1 MGQGGTST
9 GSNGSRPTA
18 RRVAI
23 YARVSTLDQSCE
35 PQLHDLRQYVAA
47 RGWQAEEYVDQGV
60 SGARDRRPG
69 LDRLLAAVKAR
80 RVDIVVVAA
89 FDRFGRSVRHL
100 VDTLELFRHLGVE
113 FISLRE
119 QIDTGSPLGQAVF
132 TIVAAIAQLER
143 SLIAERVRAGLRRA
157 RAEGRRLGRPPVQV
171 DPARLESTVRRGLSV
186 RDGAKELGISASS
199 YARIVRESPSGARS
213 RATWG
218 TEPVVPAPRWGGA
231 GSQAQANGAAP
242 PESGHGE

>member
-1 MGQGGTST
+1 MAGACASPPGT
-9 GSNGSRPTA
+9 GRPAAT
-18 RRVAI
+18 RVAV
-23 YARVSTLDQSCE
+23 YARVSTADQSCE
-35 PQLHDLRQYVAA
+35 PQLRDLRQYVAA
-47 RGWQAEEYVDQGV
+47 RGWEAAEYVDQGV

-80 RVDIVVVAA
+80 KVDVVVVAA

-100 VDTLELFRHLGVE
+100 VETLDLFRHLGVE

-157 RAEGRRLGRPPVQV
+157 RADGKRLGRPPLVVDARQV
-171 DPARLESTVRRGLSV
+171 ESVIHRKPSV
-186 RDGAKELGISASS
+186 RSGAKMLGISPSS
-199 YARIVRESPSGARS
+199 
-213 RATWG
+213 
-218 TEPVVPAPRWGGA
+218 
-231 GSQAQANGAAP
+231 
-242 PESGHGE
+242 